1 MSKANFQVFQCEFI
15 TKLDL
20 FIGEDGFGDIHFLK
34 KFKSIMLSH
43 CKKHTSIHESGNW
56 HKSVGCKKKYTLVR
70 RFNNRWRWCC
80 GDLFF
85 LQRSLKL
92 CYQRSLFFM
101 IFVIVLIFIF
111 FHPSRLMKTKHLLC
125 FGRIIRLVSRYL
137 CRSHFVKWEYK
148 TL

>member
-1 MSKANFQVFQCEFI
+1 MILFCDTNSHTSCYRKDATMSKANFQVFQCEFI

-56 HKSVGCKKKYTLVR
+56 HKSVDCKKKYTLVR

-85 LQRSLKL
+85 FTKITKTMLSEVTFFYDFCHSLDF
-92 CYQRSLFFM
+92 YFFSSL
-101 IFVIVLIFIF
+101 
-111 FHPSRLMKTKHLLC
+111 
-125 FGRIIRLVSRYL
+125 
-137 CRSHFVKWEYK
+137 
-148 TL
+148 